1 MNPNTLKN
9 LLGSL
14 STTNIRFILVGG
26 LAVELCGYARATYD
40 VDLLIDHDDT
50 NVSRFLE
57 IVSDIGAGNAKAL
70 TTSDFDLSEGCITI
84 HEDDLQIDVFTIM
97 GGYTYENLMAFTS
110 IHQLNEATSIH
121 YLNAE
126 GLILLKST
134 SPRPKD
140 QNDVLHLREITSNSK
155 I

>member
-1 MNPNTLKN
+1 M
-9 LLGSL
+9 
-14 STTNIRFILVGG
+14 GG

-57 IVSDIGAGNAKAL
+57 VVSSIGEGSATAL

-97 GGYTYENLMAFTS
+97 GGYTYEKLIAFTS
-110 IHQLNEATSIH
+110 IHQLDEATSIH
-121 YLNAE
+121 YLNTE

-134 SPRPKD
+134 SARPKD
-140 QNDVLHLREITSNSK
+140 QNDVLHLREIISHSK